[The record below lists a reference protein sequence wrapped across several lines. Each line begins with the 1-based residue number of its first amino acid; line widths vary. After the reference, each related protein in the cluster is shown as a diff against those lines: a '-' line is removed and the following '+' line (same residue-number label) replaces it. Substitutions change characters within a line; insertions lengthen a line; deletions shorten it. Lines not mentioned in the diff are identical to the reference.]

1 MTESEREP
9 TMPDREADPE
19 PRTADDPTAR
29 GGPDLLTMVAG
40 LGALGIATTTLIG
53 GITWFPDLDG
63 RWLLAALA
71 LIVGLLLVIGSLR
84 PQRH

>member
-1 MTESEREP
+1 MPERGADPGLQHTDETSEP
-9 TMPDREADPE
+9 TAP
-19 PRTADDPTAR
+19 

-40 LGALGIATTTLIG
+40 LGALGIAATTLIG

>member
-1 MTESEREP
+1 MPERG
-9 TMPDREADPE
+9 ADPE
-19 PRTADDPTAR
+19 PRPADEPTAR

-63 RWLLAALA
+63 RWLLAGLA